1 MNDKPTRAQRDCFSI
16 FCLLIL
22 HSRCESV
29 EMYSPRGGVSLT
41 AVFESAAIARA
52 VCRDIFSR
60 IRDHNFGIK
69 RLPDGRFQLAV
80 YFSDVERL

>member
-29 EMYSPRGGVSLT
+29 EMYSPLGGVSLT
-41 AVFESAAIARA
+41 AVFESAAIAQA
-52 VCRDIFSR
+52 VCRDIFGR

-69 RLPDGRFQLAV
+69 RLPNGQFQLAV
-80 YFSDVERL
+80 YFSDRERL

>member
-16 FCLLIL
+16 FCLIL
-22 HSRCESV
+22 HSRCENV
-29 EMYSPRGGVSLT
+29 EMYSQPGGVSLT
-41 AVFESAAIARA
+41 AVFESADSVRA

-60 IRDHNFGIK
+60 IRDHNFGVR
-69 RLPDGRFQLAV
+69 RLPNGQFQLAV

>member
-16 FCLLIL
+16 FCLIL
-22 HSRCESV
+22 HSRCEIV
-29 EMYSPRGGVSLT
+29 EMYSPPGGVSRT

-60 IRDHNFGIK
+60 IGDHNFGIK
-69 RLPDGRFQLAV
+69 RLPNGQFQLAV
-80 YFSDVERL
+80 YFSDGERL

>member
-16 FCLLIL
+16 FCLNL
-22 HSRCESV
+22 HSRCENV
-29 EMYSPRGGVSLT
+29 DLYSPQGGVSLT
-41 AVFESAAIARA
+41 AVFESAAIAQA

-69 RLPDGRFQLAV
+69 RLPDGRYQLAV

>member
-29 EMYSPRGGVSLT
+29 EMYSPLGGVSLT
-41 AVFESAAIARA
+41 AVFESAAIAQA
-52 VCRDIFSR
+52 VCRDIFGR

-69 RLPDGRFQLAV
+69 RLPNGQFQLAV

>member
-22 HSRCESV
+22 HSCCESV
-29 EMYSPRGGVSLT
+29 EMYSPQGGVSLT
-41 AVFESAAIARA
+41 AVFESAAIAQA

-69 RLPDGRFQLAV
+69 RLPNGQFQLAV

>member
-29 EMYSPRGGVSLT
+29 EMYSPPGGVSLT

-60 IRDHNFGIK
+60 IGIII
-69 RLPDGRFQLAV
+69 LALSASQTGS
-80 YFSDVERL
+80 FS